1 MNTYET
7 TFKRQDVD
15 TVYRLIVL
23 KNENLKEKSIK
34 QLSNSSREENNL
46 ESTQNQP

>member
-15 TVYRLIVL
+15 TIYRSIEFN
-23 KNENLKEKSIK
+23 NENNKEETIK
-34 QLSNSSREENNL
+34 
-46 ESTQNQP
+46 